1 MFRNLSVSFFCLLT
15 PVSFCGVKRIF
26 HLSFGQLSLGGIT
39 AQIAQCGDVLAI
51 EEGSISNV
59 QQGISNCQGKRAMKV
74 NGAPTDKSFAF
85 IAHLDIGSSLLDI
98 GY

>member
-39 AQIAQCGDVLAI
+39 AQIARGKGVKDVD
-51 EEGSISNV
+51 NV
-59 QQGISNCQGKRAMKV
+59 GVAWV
-74 NGAPTDKSFAF
+74 
-85 IAHLDIGSSLLDI
+85 HIGGGVFHFGPDVAW
-98 GY
+98 G

>member
-39 AQIAQCGDVLAI
+39 AQIALAEAI
-51 EEGSISNV
+51 IVAKASHKWITSRDE
-59 QQGISNCQGKRAMKV
+59 
-74 NGAPTDKSFAF
+74 KSA
-85 IAHLDIGSSLLDI
+85 GMM
-98 GY
+98 